1 MFDIIE
7 KLYPRRFEEFKNKS
21 NEMQSAADDA
31 RTKLFMDM
39 FNQQERDKIQEKME
53 RRLRSEVIIASF
65 IYLILACVTGILSYK
80 IISMGWPW
88 YYGGLPIFLWFMS
101 EYWTKLVGTYN
112 FPRYLWDPLEKV
124 TSEAYGIA
132 IAIGV
137 MLWLLAHPPYN

>member
-53 RRLRSEVIIASF
+53 KRLRYETSIAIS
-65 IYLILACVTGILSYK
+65 IYLFVAGVAGILSYK
-80 IISMGWPW
+80 MTSVGWPW
-88 YYGGLPIFLWFMS
+88 YYCVAPIWLWFMS